1 MPDLAAYIAG
11 SIELAM
17 AIVGA
22 VLLWRFVLS
31 PNARAERRPSPL
43 PAWEASGG
51 QFLMFLLMVL
61 LGSTASAIGGQA
73 LARQFGLKG
82 DAVTVV
88 VGAAAQFGMLAG
100 VAFYAVR
107 SRQSFFRLTPPGGP
121 NVLVSGAVVFLI
133 SLPVLMATAK
143 AWEVLLRLSGLPVE
157 RQDLI
162 GIFANV
168 ESSWMLALM
177 ISLAVLIAPI
187 TEELVFRAGL
197 YRYFRTRIP
206 RVVALVAP
214 ALFFAALHVNWD
226 TLRGLSSLVPLV
238 VLAVLFSIAY
248 ERTGNIGTPMVAHAL
263 FNLNTVAL
271 ILSGVTV

>member
-1 MPDLAAYIAG
+1 
-11 SIELAM
+11 
-17 AIVGA
+17 
-22 VLLWRFVLS
+22 
-31 PNARAERRPSPL
+31 
-43 PAWEASGG
+43 
-51 QFLMFLLMVL
+51 
-61 LGSTASAIGGQA
+61 
-73 LARQFGLKG
+73 
-82 DAVTVV
+82 
-88 VGAAAQFGMLAG
+88 
-100 VAFYAVR
+100 
-107 SRQSFFRLTPPGGP
+107 
-121 NVLVSGAVVFLI
+121 
-133 SLPVLMATAK
+133 LMATAK

>member
-11 SIELAM
+11 SIELALVI
-17 AIVGA
+17 AGA

-31 PNARAERRPSPL
+31 PTARAERRPSPL
-43 PAWEASGG
+43 PAWEASGV
-51 QFLMFLLMVL
+51 QFLLFLLVVL
-61 LGSTASAIGGQA
+61 FGSTAAAIAAQTLG
-73 LARQFGLKG
+73 RQLGLKG

-100 VAFYAVR
+100 VAFYALR
-107 SRQSFFRLTPPGGP
+107 SRQPFVRVAPPGGP
-121 NVLVSGAVVFLI
+121 HFMVSGAVVFLI

-162 GIFANV
+162 GIFANM
-168 ESSWMLALM
+168 ESTWMLALM
-177 ISLAVLIAPI
+177 ISLAVLIAPV

-206 RVVALVAP
+206 RVIALVAP

-238 VLAVLFSIAY
+238 VLAVVFSIAY

>member
-1 MPDLAAYIAG
+1 MPETAAYIAG
-11 SIELAM
+11 SIELALVI
-17 AIVGA
+17 AGA

-31 PNARAERRPSPL
+31 PRARIERQASPL
-43 PAWEASGG
+43 PVWDATGF
-51 QFLMFLLMVL
+51 QFLVFLLCVL
-61 LGSTASAIGGQA
+61 MGSTTAAIIAQA
-73 LARQFGLKG
+73 GARHFEFKG
-82 DAVTVV
+82 DAVTVI

-100 VAFYAVR
+100 VAIYAMR
-107 SRQSFFRLTPPGGP
+107 TRQPFFRLAPPGGP
-121 NVLVSGAVVFLI
+121 NIFISGAIVFLI
-133 SLPVLMATAK
+133 SLPILIAAAK
-143 AWEVLLRLSGLPVE
+143 AWELLLGFSGLPVE

-162 GIFANV
+162 GIFAQM
-168 ESSWMLALM
+168 ESGWMLALM
-177 ISLAVLIAPI
+177 ISLAVVVAPI

-263 FNLNTVAL
+263 FNLNTVVL